1 MTFEEI
7 LPILLKRKKIRQS
20 HWYKNGFIYFPDNES
35 MLHDEFNNR
44 YDLGIEEYEAD
55 NWEEYNEFCY
65 DFKTIFFYLREG
77 RKASRETW
85 KHVEI
90 EQYYIYLKD
99 GRFKD
104 SNNDNF
110 NLSESD
116 LLARD
121 WYIVN

>member
-1 MTFEEI
+1 MTFAEI

-20 HWYKNGFIYFPDNES
+20 SWHKDSFIYFPDNEI
-35 MLHDEFNNR
+35 MLHDEFDNS
-44 YDLGIEEYEAD
+44 YELSSQEYAAD

-65 DFKTIFFYLREG
+65 DFKTIFFCLREG
-77 RKASRETW
+77 RKASREAW

-104 SNNDNF
+104 SNNDSF

-116 LLARD
+116 LLATD
-121 WYIVN
+121 WCIVN